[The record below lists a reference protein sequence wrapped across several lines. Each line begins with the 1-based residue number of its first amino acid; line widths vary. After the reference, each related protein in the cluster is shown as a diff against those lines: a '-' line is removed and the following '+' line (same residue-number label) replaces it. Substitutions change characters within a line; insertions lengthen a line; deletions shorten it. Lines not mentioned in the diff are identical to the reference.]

1 MKNPKKQESQ
11 KSISAIRVQ
20 QWLEDW
26 DVVAFEEQEYR
37 RRPEG
42 HFYIFGL
49 PASELKALSG
59 VYRRTTKSGAA
70 RTKDLGIQR
79 RHDERRSKEIS
90 DFIHFGYPL
99 SDLSATKRDSGKFN
113 DLRKPGWLPTSIVV
127 NILKPDDHRLGT
139 KVSREDLITVEKSE
153 DTVST
158 IKLPRNFRERD
169 WNPKSIPPIEIIDGQ
184 HRLWAFEDNPV
195 DEGFQL
201 PVIAFHGLDLSWQA
215 YLFWVINIRPKR
227 ITPSLA
233 FDLYPLLRLE
243 NWLGRFEGHRVY
255 RETRAQELTEA
266 LWSRPESPLYHRIN
280 MLGEPGL
287 ERKMVTQAAWI
298 RSLMATFVKA
308 AEGPS
313 VSIGGL
319 FGARVGQD
327 KTVLPWSRAQQAA
340 FLICVWQEIRRAVGN
355 STHAWAR
362 SLREVE
368 NNGDPAFDG
377 PHTLLNTDQGV
388 RGVLYITNDFCF
400 VLSDKLKLQKWVMP
414 ELETVSSEENS
425 KTALND
431 LKKQPVASFLA
442 LIADSLADYDWRTAS
457 TPELS
462 QDEKTQKLAFRGSG
476 GYKELRRQLL
486 RHLSKT
492 EELGPI
498 AEVVLEQLGYTE
510 E

>member
-1 MKNPKKQESQ
+1 MRNSKKQESQ
-11 KSISAIRVQ
+11 NSISALKVQ

-26 DVVAFEEQEYR
+26 DVVAFKEQEYR
-37 RRPEG
+37 RRPERY
-42 HFYIFGL
+42 FYIFNL
-49 PASELKALSG
+49 PAGELKALSG
-59 VYRRTTKSGAA
+59 VYRRTKGGAQ
-70 RTKDLGIQR
+70 TEDLGIQR
-79 RHDERRSKEIS
+79 RHDEVRSKEIRE
-90 DFIHFGYPL
+90 FIHFGYPW
-99 SDLSATKRDSGKFN
+99 SDLSTTKRDSGKFN

-127 NILKPDDHRLGT
+127 NILKPDDSRLGVG
-139 KVSREDLITVEKSE
+139 VSKEDLVTVEESE
-153 DTVST
+153 DAVST
-158 IKLPRNFRERD
+158 IKLPGNFRDGSWR
-169 WNPKSIPPIEIIDGQ
+169 PKSIHPIEVIDGQ
-184 HRLWAFEDNPV
+184 HRLWAFEGEAV

-243 NWLGRFEGHRVY
+243 DWLERFEGHPVY

-266 LWSRPESPLYHRIN
+266 LWSHSKSPLCHRIN

-308 AEGPS
+308 SKGPG

-327 KTVLPWSRAQQAA
+327 ETVLPWSRAQQAA
-340 FLICVWQEIRRAVGN
+340 FLICVWQKIKRAIGD
-355 STHAWAR
+355 STDAWAQ

-388 RGVLYITNDFCF
+388 RGVLYVANDFCF
-400 VLSDKLKLQKWVMP
+400 VLSDELKLQKWVIP
-414 ELETVSSEENS
+414 ELETTPSEENTT
-425 KTALND
+425 TALND
-431 LKKQPVASFLA
+431 LKKQPVAKFLA

-457 TPELS
+457 APELS
-462 QDEKTQKLAFRGSG
+462 DDVKTQKLAFRGSG

-486 RHLSKT
+486 RHLSNIEK
-492 EELGPI
+492 LNPI
-498 AEVVLEQLGYTE
+498 AEVVLGRLGYTE